1 MAQAQAKDPH
11 IGPVE
16 DRLSLISTR
25 EEEGAAEGGGL
36 ENMLKML
43 RHADRREQKM
53 NERQKLNCQLARA
66 KDQYTQAVMSN
77 GS

>member
-1 MAQAQAKDPH
+1 
-11 IGPVE
+11 
-16 DRLSLISTR
+16 
-25 EEEGAAEGGGL
+25 
-36 ENMLKML
+36 MLKML